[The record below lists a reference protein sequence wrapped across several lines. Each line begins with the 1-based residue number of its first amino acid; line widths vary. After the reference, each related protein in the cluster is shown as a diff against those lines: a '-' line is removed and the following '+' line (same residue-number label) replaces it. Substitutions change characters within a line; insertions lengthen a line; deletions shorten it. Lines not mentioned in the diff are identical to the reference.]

1 MEPAKMW
8 DREVDL
14 LVFGSGCGGM
24 TAALVA
30 ANEGLDVL
38 LCEKAALLG
47 GTTAISGGAIWVPG
61 TNQSKRVGAPDSVEA
76 AREYLKGEL
85 GEFDVPELREAFLGS
100 GAEAVDY
107 LERHTEV
114 KFKAYNPYP
123 DYHAERPGG
132 AAGGR
137 ALSPLPFDGRRLGAD
152 FKLVRPP
159 MAEIAPLGGMMVGR
173 DEIALLIRPLAS
185 IKAFTLTARLL
196 TRHLMDRLR
205 FSRGTRLLLGNALV
219 ARLFFSLRARGAKVA
234 VQAKLL
240 KLVREQDVVTGAVVD
255 VGGKTQRI
263 RARRGVVL
271 ATGGCASSAKWRTE
285 LLKDV
290 VVPHSLADAGDTGD
304 GLDAALAIGAV
315 LDRRHSNPFF
325 WMPASTFRW
334 PSGRSVTYPHIR
346 DRPKPGLIAVNS
358 AGQRFVNEAN
368 SYHDFVTAMFNAD
381 RSVPSIPAYLIC
393 DRRFVYEYGLG
404 VIHPIW
410 QRVQKFVCKGYL
422 QSATTLAGL
431 AEKIKIDPHA
441 LQRSV
446 DQHNAAAQSGVD
458 QAFGKGAL
466 ALNKFNGDKRN
477 TPNPCLRAIAQGP
490 FFALAVYPA
499 PIGSSVGL
507 HTDINGQVL
516 DGEGRAIK
524 GLYAAGNDMSSMM
537 RGFYPGP
544 GITLGPALVFAY
556 RTAMHIA
563 GKPVSITD

>member
-1 MEPAKMW
+1 MEWAGAW
-8 DREVDL
+8 DREVDV

-30 ANEGLDVL
+30 TNEGLDVM
-38 LCEKAALLG
+38 LCEKAAQLG

-61 TNQSKRVGAPDSVEA
+61 TTQSGRAGAPDSVDA

-85 GEFDVPELREAFLGS
+85 KEFDVPALREAFLKT

-114 KFKAYNPYP
+114 KFRAYNPYP

-137 ALSPLPFDGRRLGAD
+137 ALSPLPFDGRLLGAD

-185 IKAFTLTARLL
+185 IKAFTVSTRLL
-196 TRHLMDRLR
+196 ARHFVDRLR
-205 FSRGTRLLLGNALV
+205 YARGTRLLLGNALV
-219 ARLFFSLRARGAKVA
+219 ARLFSSLRARGAKVA

-240 KLVREQDVVTGAVVD
+240 ELVREQDAVTGAVVD
-255 VGGKTQRI
+255 LGGKTQRI

-271 ATGGCASSAKWRTE
+271 ATGGCASSAKWRAQ
-285 LLKDV
+285 LLKNV

-304 GLDAALAIGAV
+304 GLDAALEIGAV
-315 LDRRHSNPFF
+315 LDHKHSNPFF
-325 WMPASTFRW
+325 WMPASTYRW

-358 AGQRFVNEAN
+358 SGQRFVNEAN
-368 SYHDFVTAMFNAD
+368 SYHDFVTAMFRSD
-381 RSVPSIPAYLIC
+381 RGGPSIPAYLIC

-404 VIHPIW
+404 IIHPVW
-410 QRVQKFVCKGYL
+410 QRVRKFVRKGYL
-422 QSATTLAGL
+422 QSASTLVEL
-431 AEKIKIDPHA
+431 AEKIKVDRDA
-441 LQRSV
+441 LLRSV
-446 DQHNAAAQSGVD
+446 DQHNAAAESGVD
-458 QAFGKGAL
+458 PAFGKGAL

-477 TPNPCLRAIAQGP
+477 TPNPCLRPISQGP

-507 HTDINGQVL
+507 HTDVNGQVL
-516 DGEGRAIK
+516 DGQGRAIK

-563 GKPVSITD
+563 GNPVNVTA

>member
-1 MEPAKMW
+1 MEWAGAW
-8 DREVDL
+8 DREVDV

-30 ANEGLDVL
+30 ANEGLDVM
-38 LCEKAALLG
+38 LCEKSAQLG

-61 TNQSKRVGAPDSVEA
+61 TTQSGRAGAPDSVDA

-85 GEFDVPELREAFLGS
+85 KEFDVPALREAFLKT

-114 KFKAYNPYP
+114 KFRAYNPYP
-123 DYHAERPGG
+123 DYHAEQPGG
-132 AAGGR
+132 ASGGR
-137 ALSPLPFDGRRLGAD
+137 ALSPLPFDGRLLGAD

-185 IKAFTLTARLL
+185 IKAFTVSTRLL
-196 TRHLMDRLR
+196 ARHFVDRLR
-205 FSRGTRLLLGNALV
+205 YARGTRLLLGNALV

-240 KLVREQDVVTGAVVD
+240 ELVREQDAVIGAVVD
-255 VGGKTQRI
+255 LGGKTQRI

-271 ATGGCASSAKWRTE
+271 ATGGCASSAKWRAQ

-290 VVPHSLADAGDTGD
+290 VVPHSLADEGDTGD

-315 LDRRHSNPFF
+315 LDHKHSNPFF
-325 WMPASTFRW
+325 WMPASTYRW

-358 AGQRFVNEAN
+358 SGQRFVNEAN
-368 SYHDFVTAMFNAD
+368 SYHDFVTAMFRSD
-381 RSVPSIPAYLIC
+381 RGGPSIPAYLIC

-404 VIHPIW
+404 IIHPVW
-410 QRVQKFVCKGYL
+410 QRVRKFVRKGYL
-422 QSATTLAGL
+422 QSAPTLVEL
-431 AEKIKIDPHA
+431 AEKIKVDRDA
-441 LQRSV
+441 LLRSV
-446 DQHNAAAQSGVD
+446 DQHNAAAESGVD
-458 QAFGKGAL
+458 TAFGKGAL

-477 TPNPCLRAIAQGP
+477 TPNPCLRAIEKAP
-490 FFALAVYPA
+490 YFALPVYPA
-499 PIGSSVGL
+499 TIGSSVGL
-507 HTDINGQVL
+507 HTDVNGQVL
-516 DGEGRAIK
+516 DVDGRPIK

-556 RTAMHIA
+556 RASMHAA
-563 GKPVSITD
+563 GKPV

>member
-1 MEPAKMW
+1 MEWAGAW
-8 DREVDL
+8 DREVDV

-30 ANEGLDVL
+30 ANEGLDVM
-38 LCEKAALLG
+38 LCEKAAQLG

-61 TNQSKRVGAPDSVEA
+61 TTQSGRAGAPDSVDA

-85 GEFDVPELREAFLGS
+85 KEFDVPALREAFLKT

-114 KFKAYNPYP
+114 KFRAYNPYP

-137 ALSPLPFDGRRLGAD
+137 ALSPLPFDGRLLGAD

-185 IKAFTLTARLL
+185 IKAFTVSTRLL
-196 TRHLMDRLR
+196 ARHFVDRLR
-205 FSRGTRLLLGNALV
+205 YARGTRLLLGNALV
-219 ARLFFSLRARGAKVA
+219 ARLFSSLRARGAKVA

-240 KLVREQDVVTGAVVD
+240 ELVREQDAVTGAVVD
-255 VGGKTQRI
+255 LGGKTQRI

-271 ATGGCASSAKWRTE
+271 ATGGCASSAKWRAQ
-285 LLKDV
+285 LLKNV

-315 LDRRHSNPFF
+315 LDHKHSNPFF
-325 WMPASTFRW
+325 WMPASTYRW

-358 AGQRFVNEAN
+358 SGQRFVNEAN
-368 SYHDFVTAMFNAD
+368 SYHDFVTAMFRSD
-381 RSVPSIPAYLIC
+381 RGGSSIPAYLIC

-404 VIHPIW
+404 IIHPVW
-410 QRVQKFVCKGYL
+410 QRVRKFVRKGYL
-422 QSATTLAGL
+422 QSAPTLVELAG
-431 AEKIKIDPHA
+431 KIKVDRDA
-441 LQRSV
+441 FLRSV
-446 DQHNAAAQSGVD
+446 DQHNAAAESGVD
-458 QAFGKGAL
+458 TAFGKGAL

-477 TPNPCLRAIAQGP
+477 TPNPCLRPISQGP

-507 HTDINGQVL
+507 HTDVNGQVL
-516 DGEGRAIK
+516 DGQGRTIK

-563 GKPVSITD
+563 GKPVNVPA